1 MIWKNAFWVLVSL
14 FIIFGQNIFSQDK
27 NANKNDTE
35 PKATLVQSGSHGG
48 SELASLYIDIL
59 RNEMR
64 KHPNSKGV
72 FVIYCGKTCKY
83 GEVEAHI
90 RGLNISL
97 NGKGWKNSEFAILQG
112 GYREKLTIEYWS
124 VPENACLPIP
134 KSEVDIKDVKFKGT
148 FKGKFVPYDCC
159 EY

>member
-1 MIWKNAFWVLVSL
+1 MIWKNFALIFAFL
-14 FIIFGQNIFSQDK
+14 FFVFGQNIFAQDRSEK
-27 NANKNDTE
+27 VSE
-35 PKATLVQSGSHGG
+35 QKAELIQAGAYGG

-59 RNEMR
+59 RKAMQ
-64 KHPNSKGV
+64 KIPNSKGV
-72 FVIYCGKTCKY
+72 FVFYCGKNCKY

-97 NGKGWKNSEFAILQG
+97 NGKGWKTSDFAILQG
-112 GYREKLTIEYWS
+112 GYKEKFTVEYWLI
-124 VPENACLPIP
+124 PEKSGLPIP
-134 KSEVDIKDVKFKGT
+134 NLTINFKDVKFKGT